1 VYGSIEERVLDLPAS
16 AQAGIGGKGGSV
28 GLEWGPMGSG
38 MTHTI
43 RTHGDGP
50 SPLVTFRN
58 KKGKQERR
66 FHESSTQTVLAVRFC
81 SAQGSGDWG
90 FHCQKYSL

>member
-1 VYGSIEERVLDLPAS
+1 MWTRVREHRREGLGSAS
-16 AQAGIGGKGGSV
+16 KCSGWIGGKGGSV

-38 MTHTI
+38 IACTI

-58 KKGKQERR
+58 KKGKQER

-90 FHCQKYSL
+90 FLC